1 MALFSQPVLGMAQIP
16 LSKHSGMSSSAS
28 RAAEGGHPD
37 CNGKEIST
45 FPRYVQSAARRSS
58 WRKLHRVSQG
68 VAQGMARNNAVKT
81 ATYESANNKCS
92 PRLKNE
98 SSGMPQLLCQP
109 RIQEDTP
116 SVDLIW
122 FTALG

>member
-1 MALFSQPVLGMAQIP
+1 VPLKAVIQTTTARKSRRFLGMFNQQ
-16 LSKHSGMSSSAS
+16 
-28 RAAEGGHPD
+28 PD
-37 CNGKEIST
+37 IAVGANS
-45 FPRYVQSAARRSS
+45 
-58 WRKLHRVSQG
+58 RKLHRVSQG

-122 FTALG
+122 FAALG